1 MAYIIIKNISTFI
14 FQKIIFYQ
22 KKIMKTTENM
32 YEEFVYFI
40 MPFMIIFL
48 GLIGNLL
55 GLLTARKIEKLES
68 KIGPINIYRYI
79 FITDSIIIL
88 LYLNFVMDRVF
99 SNSLLTVSIYSCKL
113 LVYLTYTLCFL
124 SSFLLIYILFE
135 SYLSIKYPVESN
147 LLRNN
152 KPQFIYFMIIFIINL
167 IYCFP
172 VFLYSNLI
180 QIKSVINHT
189 TTVSIMCTLEPSEK
203 HKIETITL
211 INRFI
216 LPIFLIIFFSTVLI
230 HKICASSSR
239 INTFYSDRER
249 EKFKKDVYLSIIS
262 ILFNLIQYSFN
273 IPIIIILFI
282 FHDNESTIYFLGSN
296 IFYLSYA
303 FNFYF
308 LLIVNSLFRENFYSI
323 FNKNSRSNINLEM
336 QVVLRRI

>member
-1 MAYIIIKNISTFI
+1 
-14 FQKIIFYQ
+14 
-22 KKIMKTTENM
+22 
-32 YEEFVYFI
+32 
-40 MPFMIIFL
+40 
-48 GLIGNLL
+48 
-55 GLLTARKIEKLES
+55 
-68 KIGPINIYRYI
+68 
-79 FITDSIIIL
+79 
-88 LYLNFVMDRVF
+88 
-99 SNSLLTVSIYSCKL
+99 
-113 LVYLTYTLCFL
+113 
-124 SSFLLIYILFE
+124 
-135 SYLSIKYPVESN
+135 
-147 LLRNN
+147 
-152 KPQFIYFMIIFIINL
+152 MIIFIINL
-167 IYCFP
+167 IYCLP

-189 TTVSIMCTLEPSEK
+189 TTTTTVSVMCTLEPNEK
-203 HKIETITL
+203 HKIEIITL

-230 HKICASSSR
+230 YKIRASSTR
-239 INTFYSDRER
+239 MNTFYSERER

-323 FNKNSRSNINLEM
+323 FNNKNSRSNTNLEM
-336 QVVLRRI
+336 QAF